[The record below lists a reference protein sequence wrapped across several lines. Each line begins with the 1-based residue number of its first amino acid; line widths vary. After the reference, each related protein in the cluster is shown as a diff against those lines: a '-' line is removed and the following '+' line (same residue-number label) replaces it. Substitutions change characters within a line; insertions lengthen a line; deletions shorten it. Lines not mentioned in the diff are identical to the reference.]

1 MLAAVDGLPD
11 DKLPGFALRV
21 VLTENIPRVRRIS
34 APRFR
39 PPPNYCEDLFIA
51 TSNAWNLEPDA
62 PRSLLQACRWSLY
75 CNDPYNSPYCGY
87 GRNDHRIP
95 LGEPSRLG
103 IAFVH
108 SNPG

>member
-39 PPPNYCEDLFIA
+39 PPPTIAKTYSLLPQTPGTWNRMRRVLYSKRAGGVYIA
-51 TSNAWNLEPDA
+51 TIHTILRTAGTAGTITAYL
-62 PRSLLQACRWSLY
+62 
-75 CNDPYNSPYCGY
+75 
-87 GRNDHRIP
+87 
-95 LGEPSRLG
+95 
-103 IAFVH
+103 
-108 SNPG
+108 